1 MGEEYVKRLDEW
13 AVFKSKLENRH
24 HNPPFFKEGEVWWC
38 HIGENIG
45 IESSG
50 KHEEFTR
57 PVFIFKK
64 YDRYSF
70 LGLSLTTKQ
79 KVGSW
84 YVPITFNGISQT
96 VVLAQ
101 GKTMDHRRLKE
112 KIGELGEDEW
122 KEIIDAYWKL
132 HIRGIKPFLTG
143 RATNQLIRLH
153 SDVAKEMILSHAPY
167 RSCTPF
173 GSISRFARNELKRSC
188 ESFAFSPRLP

>member
-70 LGLSLTTKQ
+70 LGLPLTTKQ

-84 YVPITFNGISQT
+84 YVPVTFNEISQT

-101 GKTMDHRRLKE
+101 GKTMDYRRLKE
-112 KIGELGEDEW
+112 KICELDSDER
-122 KEIIDAYWKL
+122 EEVIDAYWKL
-132 HIRGIKPFLTG
+132 HIKIDPPQLPAEVVGKSQIQGNDSMSKDEVK
-143 RATNQLIRLH
+143 TN
-153 SDVAKEMILSHAPY
+153 V
-167 RSCTPF
+167 
-173 GSISRFARNELKRSC
+173 
-188 ESFAFSPRLP
+188 

>member
-1 MGEEYVKRLDEW
+1 MSEEYVKRLDEW
-13 AVFKSKLENRH
+13 SIFKSKIEKRR

-64 YDRYSF
+64 YDKYSF
-70 LGLSLTTKQ
+70 LGLPLTTKQ

-84 YVPITFNGISQT
+84 YVPLTFNGISQT

-112 KIGELGEDEW
+112 KISELDSDDH
-122 KEIIDAYWKL
+122 KKIVNAYRNL
-132 HIRGIKPFLTG
+132 HIKIDPP
-143 RATNQLIRLH
+143 QLPAEVVGKSQIQ
-153 SDVAKEMILSHAPY
+153 SNDSMVENAVKI
-167 RSCTPF
+167 
-173 GSISRFARNELKRSC
+173 NV
-188 ESFAFSPRLP
+188 